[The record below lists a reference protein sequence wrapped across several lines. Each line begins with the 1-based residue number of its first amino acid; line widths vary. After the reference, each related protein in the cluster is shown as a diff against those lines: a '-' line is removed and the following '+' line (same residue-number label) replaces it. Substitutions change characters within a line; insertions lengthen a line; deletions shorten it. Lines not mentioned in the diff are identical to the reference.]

1 MASTFNFD
9 LDLNEFETQCFQ
21 TIDNLF
27 ASKYD
32 PICYKEENYVNYFT
46 RFNQGFNELLENEIL
61 FESYDKKVGKHEL
74 WEIEK
79 AQVEAE
85 QRAYIEVDKE
95 YQSFEDVIKK
105 TVKLNEHIR
114 ELEQDKADYTE
125 TEEKLQLVENDTNEL
140 KKTHQTQMEMIKA
153 LQSDDEKR
161 SNVQN
166 DSELLQIG
174 IVETLLGL
182 RIFDSTNESEQSGG
196 QQSNE
201 FNRFDIMFLNLPDDC
216 LNLESS
222 NLPGNK
228 PFLPQHIKLS
238 AGLIDKYR
246 AIHKKRKMNQM
257 MAKNALNGLI
267 VNNPSDFK
275 AVYENFQT
283 LLCSYLTKQEIEKAG
298 KRFGLDWIEG
308 SPVISIIIDTKAT
321 KMATIVLPKYY
332 PLCGTSM
339 IKLTSLTGYENSTIK
354 NFRIDQNLGS
364 LVEWIE
370 RFIDLYNTNQL
381 EYN

>member
-1 MASTFNFD
+1 M
-9 LDLNEFETQCFQ
+9 
-21 TIDNLF
+21 
-27 ASKYD
+27 
-32 PICYKEENYVNYFT
+32 
-46 RFNQGFNELLENEIL
+46 
-61 FESYDKKVGKHEL
+61 
-74 WEIEK
+74 
-79 AQVEAE
+79 
-85 QRAYIEVDKE
+85 
-95 YQSFEDVIKK
+95 
-105 TVKLNEHIR
+105 KLNEQIR

-125 TEEKLQLVENDTNEL
+125 TEEKLQLVDNDTNEL

-228 PFLPQHIKLS
+228 SFLPQHIKLS

-246 AIHKKRKMNQM
+246 AIHKASIRS
-257 MAKNALNGLI
+257 I
-267 VNNPSDFK
+267 V
-275 AVYENFQT
+275 
-283 LLCSYLTKQEIEKAG
+283 
-298 KRFGLDWIEG
+298 
-308 SPVISIIIDTKAT
+308 
-321 KMATIVLPKYY
+321 Y
-332 PLCGTSM
+332 PFL
-339 IKLTSLTGYENSTIK
+339 
-354 NFRIDQNLGS
+354 
-364 LVEWIE
+364 
-370 RFIDLYNTNQL
+370 
-381 EYN
+381 